1 MNDNVLREIDQDLR
15 HEKMR
20 QLWRRF
26 RVLIL
31 SIAALL
37 VVITAG
43 SSIYAD
49 YESKKAGDAMV
60 ALDAAIEQLQ
70 NGQAAE
76 AATHFDALASES
88 SGELRDMALLWQA
101 RAQAQANEAEA
112 AVATLTTLATK
123 PAGTDLV
130 WRDMACLRL
139 MAANA
144 DVPATCTSTATSPLK
159 SQRLEW
165 HAALLWQQGKT
176 DEAQVLLRT
185 IVDDETT
192 PPEQRDRARRLMR
205 ALPAK
210 AA

>member
-26 RVLIL
+26 RVPIL
-31 SIAALL
+31 SIVALL

-49 YESKKAGDAMV
+49 YQSKKAGEAML

-70 NGQAAE
+70 NGKAAE
-76 AATHFDALASES
+76 AAKNFGALAATSNS
-88 SGELRDMALLWQA
+88 ELRDMALLWQA
-101 RAQAQANEAEA
+101 RAQAQSDDAPA
-112 AVATLTTLATK
+112 AVTTLTQLATT
-123 PAGTDLV
+123 PAGEDLV

-144 DVPATCTSTATSPLK
+144 DVPESCASTASSPLK

-176 DEAQVLLRT
+176 GEAQVLLRT
-185 IVDDETT
+185 IVDDEAT
-192 PPEQRDRARRLMR
+192 PPEQRERARRLMR